1 MQNGK
6 KNDPTSFYSHP
17 VEGTNNVDSKS
28 HLKRKVSAGLKKKIA
43 RHNIYDQNK
52 IHFYHNLTVL

>member
-1 MQNGK
+1 MEK
-6 KNDPTSFYSHP
+6 KRSTSFYSHP

-28 HLKRKVSAGLKKKIA
+28 IHTLSLKKKIA

-52 IHFYHNLTVL
+52 IHFCHNLTVL